1 MYIILIKMSLTKS
14 YVKKLIAVRDA
25 YEREKGPDDDMDKL
39 VKDKLFELLMSTNG
53 NVKTVNWCH
62 EQLAN
67 ERRRTELNPESLIPS
82 GMVEPKR
89 SYTLQ
94 EYLKYLQ
101 DLRDEIRFYDSF
113 RPSRGRHHEDN
124 AEHESEMMPRPM
136 LNPFNSR
143 PSLQR
148 EFVPPP
154 AIAAAAAA
162 RPASNP
168 NANRRCNNCNQLGH
182 VRSQCPNP
190 YVPGRRGGKTHR
202 HHHNKK
208 GKSIRRLREIQ

>member
-1 MYIILIKMSLTKS
+1 MLFVYHLIKMSLTRS
-14 YVKKLIAVRDA
+14 YVEKLIAVRDA

-39 VKDKLFELLMSTNG
+39 VRDTLIKLFMHANRRGDVS
-53 NVKTVNWCH
+53 TVNWCH

-82 GMVEPKR
+82 GMVEPRR
-89 SYTLQ
+89 SYNLQ
-94 EYLKYLQ
+94 EHLQYLQ
-101 DLRDEIRFYDSF
+101 
-113 RPSRGRHHEDN
+113 
-124 AEHESEMMPRPM
+124 EMMPMPM

-154 AIAAAAAA
+154 ALAAAAAAAAAA

-168 NANRRCNNCNQLGH
+168 NANRRCNNCDQLGH
-182 VRSQCPNP
+182 LRSECPNP
-190 YVPGRRGGKTHR
+190 HVPGRRGPGSGRHGRRGGKTRR

-208 GKSIRRLREIQ
+208 GKSIRRMREIQ